1 MSSLLMPTY
10 WHQLKICWQYC
21 LRKQITHICSERLK
35 ACINCWQIYRI
46 FAFIKYFLFQEMVE
60 TSVQTFHL
68 NGNLTLLENDVHKKT
83 GRYKPWLHSTY
94 CFPTSCWSTL
104 LSLCLGTDSVY
115 LCQFL
120 YLIVLM
126 IFNQYLNLKDGLI
139 IVFLLKPVVVCLIRY
154 SCNCHLIHG
163 IILLLLH

>member
-94 CFPTSCWSTL
+94 CSPISCWSTL
-104 LSLCLGTDSVY
+104 LSLCLGDGC
-115 LCQFL
+115 L
-120 YLIVLM
+120 
-126 IFNQYLNLKDGLI
+126 LNLKISGDVYQIVSIVVQCKTIAI
-139 IVFLLKPVVVCLIRY
+139 ITQ
-154 SCNCHLIHG
+154 
-163 IILLLLH
+163 